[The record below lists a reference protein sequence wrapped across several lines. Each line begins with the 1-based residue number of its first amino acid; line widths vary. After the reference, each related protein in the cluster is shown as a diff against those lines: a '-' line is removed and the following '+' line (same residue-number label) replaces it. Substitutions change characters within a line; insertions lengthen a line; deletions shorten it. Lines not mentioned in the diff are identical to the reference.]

1 MAAAVEPLPPA
12 PSTPSKN
19 IANDIHTQSCA
30 TCGTSVD
37 MAEVEE
43 AHRRITELE
52 AQMELLKEKAT
63 AAGTYAQALIHL
75 AY

>member
-12 PSTPSKN
+12 PSIPTKN
-19 IANDIHTQSCA
+19 IANKIQIQSCP
-30 TCGTSVD
+30 TCGTAMD

-43 AHRRITELE
+43 ARRRIVELE

-63 AAGTYAQALIHL
+63 AAGT
-75 AY
+75 